1 MELKQVSA
9 SALKSLAKSPEHCYA
24 NHIDPN
30 RSQNETD
37 AMLLGT
43 LVHAFILE
51 PKTIKDL
58 YIRTP
63 DGMVRRGQRWEEWK
77 RTEASYRKPI
87 KGSIYD
93 KALMLRDK
101 VRNSEM
107 AMSYLMGRKCSLDIE
122 ERVSFNQ
129 LVPDGEGG
137 RWIRMTG
144 FLDLVNHSTRRIVD
158 IKTVSNADD
167 LSKCAKDG
175 RWDLQAVQYLNA
187 MQYTRDYSYRMF
199 FLVVETNSPHRI
211 RIVELS
217 PSTIHVAR
225 QDHTRLTLDYV
236 RRMEE
241 DDWTGDTIQSDV
253 DMPAWFTRE
262 LEDLNEQY

>member
-24 NHIDPN
+24 NHIASE
-30 RSQNETD
+30 RSHNETD

-43 LVHAFILE
+43 LVHAFVLE

-58 YIRTP
+58 YVRMP
-63 DGMVRRGQRWEEWK
+63 DGMIRRGAKWEEWK
-77 RTEASYRKPI
+77 KSNAFLKRAI
-87 KGSIYD
+87 KGSVYD
-93 KALMLRDK
+93 KARMLKDK
-101 VRNSEM
+101 VFNSEM
-107 AMSYLMGRKCSLDIE
+107 AMSFLMGRKRSIDIE

-129 LVPDGEGG
+129 KFGD

-144 FLDLVNHSTRRIVD
+144 FLDLVNHETRRIVD

-187 MQYTRDYSYRMF
+187 MDHIRGSQYRMF

-217 PSTIHVAR
+217 PSAIHVAR

-241 DDWTGDTIQSDV
+241 DNWTGEQVQTNV
-253 DMPAWFTRE
+253 DMPNWFTRE

>member
-24 NHIDPN
+24 NHIAEN
-30 RSQNETD
+30 RSQTETD
-37 AMLLGT
+37 SMLLGT
-43 LVHAFILE
+43 LVHAFVLE

-63 DGMVRRGQRWEEWK
+63 DGMIRRGQRWEEWK

-87 KGSIYD
+87 KGSVYD

-101 VRNSEM
+101 VLNSEM
-107 AMSYLMGRKCSLDIE
+107 AMSYLMGRKRSIDVE

-129 LVPDGEGG
+129 KFGD

-144 FLDLVNHSTRRIVD
+144 FLDLVNHETRRIVD

-187 MQYTRDYSYRMF
+187 MELTRGHKYRMF

-217 PSTIHVAR
+217 PSAIHVAR
-225 QDHTRLTLDYV
+225 HDHTRLTLDYV

-241 DDWTGDTIQSDV
+241 DDWTGEIVQSDV
-253 DMPAWFTRE
+253 DMPSWFTRE

>member
-1 MELKQVSA
+1 MEIKAVSA

-24 NHIDPN
+24 NHIDPD
-30 RSQNETD
+30 RASHSETD

-43 LVHAFILE
+43 LVHAFVLE
-51 PKTIKDL
+51 PKTIGDL
-58 YIRTP
+58 YVRMP
-63 DGMVRRGQRWEEWK
+63 DGMVRRGAKWDEWRSANAFMK
-77 RTEASYRKPI
+77 KPI
-87 KGSIYD
+87 KGTIYD
-93 KALMLRDK
+93 KAMMLRDK
-101 VRNSEM
+101 IINNEM
-107 AMSYLMGRKCSLDIE
+107 AMSYIMGRKRSVDIE

-129 LVPDGEGG
+129 KVGD
-137 RWIRMTG
+137 RWLRMTG
-144 FLDLVNHSTRRIVD
+144 FLDLVNHETKRILD

-187 MQYTRDYSYRMF
+187 MALTRGEKYRMF

-217 PSTIHVAR
+217 PSAIHIAR
-225 QDHTRLTLDYV
+225 QDHERLTLDYV

-241 DDWTGDTIQSDV
+241 DDWTGELVQTDV
-253 DMPAWFTRE
+253 DMPNWFSRQ